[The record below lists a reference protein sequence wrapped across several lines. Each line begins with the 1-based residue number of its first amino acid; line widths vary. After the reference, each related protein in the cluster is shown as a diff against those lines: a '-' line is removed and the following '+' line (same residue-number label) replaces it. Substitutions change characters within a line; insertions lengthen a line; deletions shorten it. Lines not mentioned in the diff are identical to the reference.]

1 MPDRMTSLM
10 RLAAGD
16 IFHAEAPNGASYV
29 CLVLDV
35 KDRAIQARRV
45 TTQEMLVFDRHTGTA
60 QTGDGNVPCTITS
73 VAPLPAEIHDT
84 FLALDNKYKALM
96 EIDEK
101 DRFKDPGKFALSAAE
116 KKALLFIDEHYS
128 ANPLPPA
135 SA

>member
-16 IFHAEAPNGASYV
+16 IFHAEAPNGASLI
-29 CLVLDV
+29 CLVV
-35 KDRAIQARRV
+35 STSETAIHARRV
-45 TTQEMLVFDRHTGTA
+45 TTQEDLTFDRKTGISE
-60 QTGDGNVPCTITS
+60 DGVIDS

>member
-16 IFHAEAPNGASYV
+16 IFHAEAPNGASLIR
-29 CLVLDV
+29 LVV
-35 KDRAIQARRV
+35 STSETTIHARRV
-45 TTQEMLVFDRHTGTA
+45 TTQENLAFDRRTGMSA
-60 QTGDGNVPCTITS
+60 EGDVIDS

-116 KKALLFIDEHYS
+116 KRALLFIDEHYS

-135 SA
+135 RSG